1 MVQVISS
8 YQDQLRDVDNIVESR
23 KGHTHHD
30 DSLILEV
37 IEYDRM
43 H

>member
-1 MVQVISS
+1 MDEVKSS